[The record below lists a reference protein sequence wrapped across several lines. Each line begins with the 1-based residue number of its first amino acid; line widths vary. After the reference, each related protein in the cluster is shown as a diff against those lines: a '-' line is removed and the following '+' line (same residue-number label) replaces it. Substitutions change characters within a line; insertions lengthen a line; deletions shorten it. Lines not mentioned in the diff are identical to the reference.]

1 MTISLDDSLPTVYC
15 ELTQAVCRMMK
26 RRGFQTII
34 CYLDDCLI
42 ITDSY
47 EEALEALN
55 TLLHL
60 IRTLGFKINWSKVE
74 GPAQSIT
81 FLGILLDSMSMTLE
95 LPSDKMAELRTLL
108 LQYEGRTRASRRQL
122 QSLAGKLNW
131 ACQVIFG
138 GRTFLR

>member
-1 MTISLDDSLPTVYC
+1 MTISLDDSLPMVYC
-15 ELTQAVCRMMK
+15 NLTQAVCRMMK

-34 CYLDDCLI
+34 CYLDDFLI

-55 TLLHL
+55 TLFHL

-95 LPSDKMAELRTLL
+95 LPS
-108 LQYEGRTRASRRQL
+108 
-122 QSLAGKLNW
+122 
-131 ACQVIFG
+131 
-138 GRTFLR
+138 